1 MCNGWLMLNMSKRT
15 CVVTEGFAK
24 TDHTQNSNAPVYCI
38 RLPYHTSAFTCWAEA
53 CGSFWKT
60 SYFLYPC
67 GFHTF
72 LCQLVRKLRYGFGL
86 TWTSFPFLYYWF
98 FSAKVKDKCHIWIV
112 LPLTFSIFFFSWARG
127 SRDRRIFPHCTLC
140 PSYRHH
146 HTILSLFRYQG
157 EKIYLN

>member
-15 CVVTEGFAK
+15 CVITEGFAK

-112 LPLTFSIFFFSWARG
+112 LPLTFSIFFSAEPEDPGIAAFFLTALSVLLIVITIPFS
-127 SRDRRIFPHCTLC
+127 LC
-140 PSYRHH
+140 FVIKVR
-146 HTILSLFRYQG
+146 
-157 EKIYLN
+157 